1 MSNKKSVSTL
11 NAQREA
17 VFGKGRA
24 VITKF
29 RKAVKA
35 VATATLDIR
44 AYLNEVTDV
53 TGQGWA
59 KLVIGTSKNAEGKN
73 KANTTDPEAVA
84 HIVAFGLAV
93 KKAHA
98 EGTFSTYD
106 ADKIKKLGGAEAA
119 MDTALKAANTWWNE
133 SIKGGKQDDVQVT
146 KSGKVVKAATKK
158 AGKKNGKVTD
168 LVEVADQQALNYI
181 NAITALID
189 LAPDT
194 DDAKELKTIRESIA
208 GYHGLEI

>member
-1 MSNKKSVSTL
+1 
-11 NAQREA
+11 
-17 VFGKGRA
+17 
-24 VITKF
+24 
-29 RKAVKA
+29 
-35 VATATLDIR
+35 
-44 AYLNEVTDV
+44 
-53 TGQGWA
+53 
-59 KLVIGTSKNAEGKN
+59 
-73 KANTTDPEAVA
+73 
-84 HIVAFGLAV
+84 
-93 KKAHA
+93 
-98 EGTFSTYD
+98 
-106 ADKIKKLGGAEAA
+106 

-194 DDAKELKTIRESIA
+194 NDAKELKVIRESIA

>member
-17 VFGKGRA
+17 VFGKGKA

-35 VATATLDIR
+35 VSTATLDIR

-59 KLVIGTSKNAEGKN
+59 KLVIGTSKTAEGKN
-73 KANTTDPEAVA
+73 KANTTDPETVA
-84 HIVAFGLAV
+84 HIVGFGLAV

-98 EGTFSTYD
+98 EGTFATYP
-106 ADKIKKLGGAEAA
+106 AEKVKKLGGAEAA
-119 MDTALKAANTWWNE
+119 METALKAANTWWNE
-133 SIKGGKQDDVQVT
+133 SIKGGKHDDVQVT
-146 KSGKVVKAATKK
+146 KSGKVVKVERKK
-158 AGKKNGKVTD
+158 SDKKNGKTTD
-168 LVEVADQQALNYI
+168 LVAVADQQALNYI
-181 NAITALID
+181 NAITVLID
-189 LAPDT
+189 LAPET
-194 DDAKELKTIRESIA
+194 DNAKELKAIRESIA